1 MSKDLKILN
10 VSLDRVRPNPYQPR
24 RVFDQVALNDLANSI
39 REYGVMQPISIRQLT
54 GDSYELIAGER
65 RLRASKMVG
74 LDTIPAVLVEVIDQD
89 SAVLALIENLQRE
102 NLNYFEE
109 AEGFVNLI
117 SDYGMTQEDVAKKVG
132 KSQSTI
138 ANKVR
143 LLKLSSD
150 IRKEIA
156 EHQLTERHARALLK
170 LPNEELQIKVIKM
183 IADRNLNVAKTED
196 LIGRVMDD
204 ILDSKEEQGKQKR
217 KIRRFIKDI
226 RLFTNTVEKAVD
238 VMKDSGV
245 DINYDVNKGEDFYE
259 ISIKIPVN

>member
-1 MSKDLKILN
+1 MNRASEVLLIP
-10 VSLDRVRPNPYQPR
+10 VESVRPNPYQPR

-39 REYGVMQPISIRQLT
+39 SEYGVMQPISVRRLKE
-54 GDSYELIAGER
+54 DSYELIAGER

-74 LDTIPAVLVEVIDQD
+74 LDEIPALLVDVVDQD

-109 AEGFVNLI
+109 AEGYIHLI
-117 SDYGMTQEDVAKKVG
+117 QDYGITQELVAKKVG

-150 IRKEIA
+150 VRKEIA
-156 EHQLTERHARALLK
+156 EHLLTERHARALLK
-170 LPNEELQIKVIKM
+170 LPNEDLQLKVIKM
-183 IADRNLNVAKTED
+183 VVDRGLNVARTEE
-196 LIGRVMDD
+196 LIARMMDD
-204 ILDSKEEQGKQKR
+204 ILDTKESDKKKR

-245 DINYDVNKGEDFYE
+245 DVDYKVDKGEEFYE
-259 ISIKIPVN
+259 IKIKIPTN